1 MVLAGPGRAGQ
12 DAWTPLRSDRGKD
25 LALRAVGAGG
35 LGAMAAALVLARTG
49 IDVQVFEQ
57 AQQLTEASA
66 DVSLAPNRLRMLKRF
81 GSARG
86 SGEWPHG
93 TGRPSCCSPAGC
105 PGTSLTSS

>member
-1 MVLAGPGRAGQ
+1 
-12 DAWTPLRSDRGKD
+12 
-25 LALRAVGAGG
+25 
-35 LGAMAAALVLARTG
+35 MAAALVLARTG

-86 SGEWPHG
+86 SGE
-93 TGRPSCCSPAGC
+93 
-105 PGTSLTSS
+105 

>member
-1 MVLAGPGRAGQ
+1 V
-12 DAWTPLRSDRGKD
+12 
-25 LALRAVGAGG
+25 VAGG

-66 DVSLAPNRLRMLKRF
+66 DVSLAPNRQRMLKRF

-93 TGRPSCCSPAGC
+93 TGQLSCCSPAGC